1 MRDESLRG
9 RGCRVGA
16 VTRARPGLVVT
27 GPATHGGGF
36 SHTEREEER
45 RRAAGE
51 METGCTARRG
61 PRAWGQNNF
70 CVGPEKCPRGFG
82 DPCSELRGGRGAG
95 PWATVVP
102 AGLDDPRRSGL
113 SLRVARLGGGLGPRK
128 PPAPE
133 DVPAGAPGGLPFREW
148 CISFCRE
155 DLRLKRMHMRPVC
168 PQGGARAR

>member
-51 METGCTARRG
+51 METGCTVRRG
-61 PRAWGQNNF
+61 PTAWGQNNF
-70 CVGPEKCPRGFG
+70 CVGPEGEMPQGLLGSLLGAEGRSWGWALG
-82 DPCSELRGGRGAG
+82 DSCARGA
-95 PWATVVP
+95 
-102 AGLDDPRRSGL
+102 R
-113 SLRVARLGGGLGPRK
+113 
-128 PPAPE
+128 
-133 DVPAGAPGGLPFREW
+133 
-148 CISFCRE
+148 
-155 DLRLKRMHMRPVC
+155 
-168 PQGGARAR
+168 